1 MPRGRLLLLGLL
13 CGLLGPMIDRAPSAA
28 QPPAGVESIRLG
40 MNTQQV
46 HALLGPPTNIS
57 RRIILYRT
65 HEQWH
70 YAKPRLRLSFD
81 HPRGMPAVLVR
92 ISALDRND

>member
-28 QPPAGVESIRLG
+28 QPPAGAGSIRLG
-40 MNTQQV
+40 MNTKQV
-46 HALLGPPTNIS
+46 LTLLGPPTNIS

-81 HPRGMPAVLVR
+81 QPRGKPAVLVR